1 MNEQILFSFS
11 FIISHFGAGNEL
23 QCFPSAQCMFPSPCP
38 EICRSV
44 HVLKSFYI
52 SSFVLEAI
60 VKMDFTLDLGWVLR
74 ALHLA

>member
-11 FIISHFGAGNEL
+11 FIIAHFGAGNEL
-23 QCFPSAQCMFPSPCP
+23 QCFLSAQCMFPSPCP
-38 EICRSV
+38 KKSV

-74 ALHLA
+74 ALHIA